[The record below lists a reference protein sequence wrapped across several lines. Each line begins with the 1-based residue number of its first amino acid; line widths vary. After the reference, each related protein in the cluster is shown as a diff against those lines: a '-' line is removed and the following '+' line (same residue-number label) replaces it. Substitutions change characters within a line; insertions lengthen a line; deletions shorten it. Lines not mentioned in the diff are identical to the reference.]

1 MTTAATRADVPV
13 VDVDTHWTEPPELW
27 VDRAPAAFKDRVP
40 RLVPDPDNDRDV
52 WMVDGTVM
60 AGYCFTVIAPGGD
73 KVYGTMTI
81 TRAAEADP
89 SASYAGP
96 RLAMMDRLGVSAQ
109 VLFPNAI
116 GFGAVDLLTNVK
128 DGELLN
134 LCASLYNEAL
144 ADLQA
149 EGEGRLFPQAIV
161 PFWDIEA
168 AVASVARTRE
178 LGLHGVVMC
187 DAPEMIGIGL
197 PPLHA
202 QHWEPLWDALQ
213 AEEMPV
219 SFHVGSG
226 KGRLRCVEA
235 CWPNYEMAE
244 FMTMMPAELFLSNS
258 ATIGNLIVSGLCE
271 RYPRL
276 RFFSVES
283 GVGYLP
289 FYLQALDYQYV
300 EGGLDR
306 TGRLP
311 LLPSEYFRRQ
321 IYCSFW
327 FETFGVAE
335 AIGFLGSD
343 RVMFETDFP
352 HPSCLYPG
360 TASRIDAFAATV
372 DDETLERVLYRNAAE
387 LFDLPALSPVDRE
400 LAAR

>member
-1 MTTAATRADVPV
+1 M
-13 VDVDTHWTEPPELW
+13 
-27 VDRAPAAFKDRVP
+27 
-40 RLVPDPDNDRDV
+40 
-52 WMVDGTVM
+52 
-60 AGYCFTVIAPGGD
+60 
-73 KVYGTMTI
+73 
-81 TRAAEADP
+81 
-89 SASYAGP
+89 
-96 RLAMMDRLGVSAQ
+96 
-109 VLFPNAI
+109 
-116 GFGAVDLLTNVK
+116 
-128 DGELLN
+128 
-134 LCASLYNEAL
+134 
-144 ADLQA
+144 
-149 EGEGRLFPQAIV
+149 
-161 PFWDIEA
+161 
-168 AVASVARTRE
+168 ASVARTRE
-178 LGLHGVVMC
+178 LELHGVVMC

-202 QHWEPLWDALQ
+202 PHWEPLWDALQ

-244 FMTMMPAELFLSNS
+244 FMTIMPAELFLSNS

-343 RVMFETDFP
+343 QGDVQTDFP

-360 TASRIDAFAATV
+360 TATRIDAFAATV
-372 DDETLERVLYRNAAE
+372 DDETLERVLSRNAAE
-387 LFDLPALSPVDRE
+387 LFDLPAHRPRRSGTGGAMSGYSDVDFVGGAFWAGDPDTTLTWLRANDPVHLHEPTGMWGITKYDDIRHVE
-400 LAAR
+400 TDQETFTATKGILPGDTGVPMMATMDDPAHMARRRLMSTGFTPKRVQDQTHTHPGGLRPAD